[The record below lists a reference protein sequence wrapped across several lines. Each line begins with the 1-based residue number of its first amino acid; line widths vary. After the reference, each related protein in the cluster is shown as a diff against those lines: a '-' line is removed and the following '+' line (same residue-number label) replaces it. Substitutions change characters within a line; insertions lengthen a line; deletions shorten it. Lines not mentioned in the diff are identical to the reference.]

1 MTDKSYYSE
10 LRRSIIGTIVVVSL
24 TPLLILAALGGYQ
37 FHSAY
42 KQKVLAHMEQ
52 LVLGHKQSI
61 DAFLFGKLAEIR
73 VLADVTDFDKVRD
86 EQGLSELLQSL
97 QERYGG
103 VFVDLGLVNA
113 QGRQVAYSGPFK
125 LGRADYGHA
134 LWFQET
140 MQREYYISDVFLGLR
155 GLPHFIVAVKHTW
168 NGQEYIL
175 RSTID
180 FVAFNRLVENIRI
193 GETGLAYIVSRGG
206 EFQTKPRRQVAMSQS
221 FLNEV
226 LSPEQTPRQP
236 RLGGPVSP
244 RVHLGQDPETSEDT
258 VFVTAGLKNGDW
270 ILVFQQ
276 SQEDAFLLFLRARNF
291 ALAGILLSALAIGLM
306 AIVLSKRIINT
317 VVETDH
323 QKEMMNEQVI
333 EAGKLASL
341 GELAAGI
348 AHEINNPV
356 AIMVEEAGWIQ
367 DLMEEEDLKAMENAQ
382 EVLRALGQIRTQG
395 ARCKEITHK
404 LLSFARKID
413 PTMKT
418 VHINELVEEMAALS
432 EQRARFANV
441 HIVTDLAEGLP
452 PIEASP
458 SELQQV
464 FLNLIN
470 NAIDAMDHEGGQLK
484 VTTRREESQVL
495 ISVAD
500 TGQGIAKANLQ
511 KIFDPFFTTKPVGK
525 GTGLGLSICYG
536 IIQKMGG
543 EISVSSVL
551 DVGTTFHIRLP
562 LHKDEAVRSAK
573 AHA

>member
-1 MTDKSYYSE
+1 MTDKSYYSG
-10 LRRSIIGTIVVVSL
+10 LRRSMIGTIVVVSL

-73 VLADVTDFDKVRD
+73 VLADVTDFEKVRD
-86 EQGLSELLQSL
+86 DDGLSRLLLSM

-113 QGRQVAYSGPFK
+113 QGTQVAYSGPFR

-140 MQREYYISDVFLGLR
+140 MQREFYISDVFLGLR
-155 GLPHFIVAVKHTW
+155 GLPHFIVAVKHSW
-168 NGQEYIL
+168 GGQEYIL

-226 LSPEQTPRQP
+226 LSPEQNMGQSRF
-236 RLGGPVSP
+236 GGPVP
-244 RVHLGQDPETSEDT
+244 AHVHLGQDPATGEDS

-276 SQEDAFLLFLRARNF
+276 TQEDAFLLFLRARNF
-291 ALAGILLSALAIGLM
+291 ALVGVLLSTLAIGFM
-306 AIVLSKRIINT
+306 AIVLSKRILNT
-317 VVETDH
+317 VVETDR
-323 QKEMMNEQVI
+323 QKDMMNEQVI

-367 DLMEEEDLKAMENAQ
+367 DLMEEEDLRAMENSQ

-395 ARCKEITHK
+395 GRCKEITHK

-418 VHINELVEEMAALS
+418 VHINELIEEMAALS

-441 HIVTDLAEGLP
+441 HIVTELAEALP

-484 VTTRREESQVL
+484 VTTRREENQVV
-495 ISVAD
+495 ISVSD
-500 TGQGIAKANLQ
+500 TGQGIPKANLQ
-511 KIFDPFFTTKPVGK
+511 KIFDPFFTTKAVGK

-562 LHKDEAVRSAK
+562 LRKGEADDEGRA
-573 AHA
+573 

>member
-1 MTDKSYYSE
+1 MTDKSYYSQ
-10 LRRSIIGTIVVVSL
+10 LRRSIIGIIVAVSL
-24 TPLLILAALGGYQ
+24 TPLLVLAALGGYQ

-52 LVLGHKQSI
+52 LVYGHQQSI
-61 DAFLFGKLAEIR
+61 DAFLSGKLAEIR
-73 VLADVTDFDKVRD
+73 VLTDVAGFDKVRD
-86 EQGLSELLQSL
+86 DAGLAQLLQSL
-97 QERYGG
+97 QSRYDG

-113 QGRQVAYSGPFK
+113 QGTQVAYSGPFR
-125 LGRADYGHA
+125 LGRADYAHA

-155 GLPHFIVAVKHTW
+155 GLPHFIVAVKHSW
-168 NGQEYIL
+168 HGQEYIL

-180 FVAFNRLVENIRI
+180 FVAFNRLVENVRI

-206 EFQTKPRRQVAMSQS
+206 EFQTKPRRDVAMTAE
-221 FLNEV
+221 FLNDV
-226 LSPEQTPRQP
+226 LTPEQDLRTHRFGQSQP
-236 RLGGPVSP
+236 H
-244 RVHLGQDPETSEDT
+244 VHLGKDPATGEDT
-258 VFVTAGLKNGDW
+258 VFVTASLKNGDW
-270 ILVFQQ
+270 LLVLQQ
-276 SQEDAFLLFLRARNF
+276 SQDDAFRLFLRARNF
-291 ALAGILLSALAIGLM
+291 ALVGIIISTLAIVFM
-306 AIVLSKRIINT
+306 AFVLSKRILNT
-317 VVETDH
+317 VVETDQ

-367 DLMEEEDLKAMENAQ
+367 DLMEEEDLRASKEAD
-382 EVLRALGQIRTQG
+382 EVLRALSQIRTQG
-395 ARCKEITHK
+395 GRCKEITHK

-413 PTMKT
+413 PTMKR
-418 VHINELVEEMAALS
+418 VHINELIEEMAALS

-441 HIVTDLAEGLP
+441 HIATDLADTLP

-470 NAIDAMDHEGGQLK
+470 NAIDAMDHHEGGQLK
-484 VTTRREESQVL
+484 ITTRVENHQAV

-500 TGQGIAKANLQ
+500 TGQGIPKANLQ

-562 LHKDEAVRSAK
+562 LRSAEGEGRS
-573 AHA
+573 AS